1 MSKVLKLNKKD
12 KKIDN
17 KGIYVYEKVSDNK
30 YTVSKL
36 LGEYEDLGSA
46 TDILMKIVGNEV
58 SEEELTKILEE
69 KRKMNV

>member
-58 SEEELTKILEE
+58 SEEELTKILEK